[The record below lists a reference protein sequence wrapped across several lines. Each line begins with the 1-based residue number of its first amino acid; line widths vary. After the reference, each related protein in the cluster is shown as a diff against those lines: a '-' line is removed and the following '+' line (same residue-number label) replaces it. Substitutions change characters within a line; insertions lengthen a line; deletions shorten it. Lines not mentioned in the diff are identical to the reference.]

1 MDIDLEVI
9 ELSEEEKERLE
20 YEEKLENGEIKP
32 IDQPLEFYL
41 EKHPDSYRLIRDCA
55 HIIINELNVKTVKEL
70 IDGFDDN
77 IRNRLIELLP
87 HLVDPHFSEQLDD
100 EIAEMVGD
108 VCEMVELQI
117 GG

>member
-20 YEEKLENGEIKP
+20 YEEKLENGEIEP

-41 EKHPDSYRLIRDCA
+41 EKHPDSYHLIRDSA
-55 HIIINELNVKTVKEL
+55 NIIINELNVKTVREL

-77 IRNRLIELLP
+77 IKNRLIELLP
-87 HLVDPHFSEQLDD
+87 HLADPHISEQLDD

-108 VCEMVELQI
+108 VCEMVELHI